1 MMATHAGKVL
11 VVGGGIGGLSAA
23 VALRRAGVEVDLV
36 EINTSFKVYHVG
48 IIVQGN
54 FIRAMKE
61 LGIADQAVAVGYP
74 QAGVQFK
81 DIHGNLVADIPGI
94 PLAGNQY
101 PSDLGMARPALHGVL
116 TEAARASGANLKV
129 GLTFETI
136 VQSADAVD
144 VTFTDGGRGRY
155 DLVVGA
161 DGLRSK
167 VRTTFFPEAPA
178 PRFTG
183 QGVWRYNVP
192 RPSDVTRTFM
202 CMGLEGGKCGF
213 VPLTK
218 TTGYVIL
225 VQSEPGNPRHPPD
238 RLADIMR
245 GRLAACTGLMAK
257 LRDQITD
264 SSQVVYRP
272 LEAVFVPA
280 PWHRGRVLLIGDA
293 AHATTP
299 HLGQGAAQAVEDAVV
314 LGQLFAQN
322 LPMEQLLATFMQ
334 RRYERCKFI
343 FESSLQIGEW
353 EQRPTPDADPAALTR
368 RMLEV
373 VAQPI

>member
-1 MMATHAGKVL
+1 MRTRKVL
-11 VVGGGIGGLSAA
+11 IVGGGIGGLSAA

-54 FIRAMKE
+54 FIRAMHE
-61 LGIADQAVAVGYP
+61 LGIADQAVAAGFP
-74 QAGVQFK
+74 QFGLQFK
-81 DIHGNLVADIPGI
+81 DLHDHVLVDIPGI
-94 PLAGNQY
+94 PLAGDHY

-116 TEAARASGANLKV
+116 TEAARVNGANLRL

-136 VQSADAVD
+136 EQSADHVD
-144 VTFTDGGRGRY
+144 VTFTDGSRGRY

-161 DGLRSK
+161 DGVRSK
-167 VRTTFFPEAPA
+167 VRTTFFPEAPQ
-178 PRFTG
+178 PHFTG

-192 RPSDVTRTFM
+192 RPAEVTRTFM
-202 CMGLEGGKCGF
+202 CIGLDGGKCGF
-213 VPLTK
+213 CPLTP

-238 RLADIMR
+238 QLASIMR
-245 GRLAACTGLMAK
+245 SRLAACTGLMATF
-257 LRDQITD
+257 RDQIVD
-264 SSQVVYRP
+264 SSRVVYRP

-280 PWHRGRVLLIGDA
+280 PWYRGRVLLMGDA

-314 LGQLFAQN
+314 LGRVFQQN
-322 LPMEQLLATFMQ
+322 LPMDQLLETFMQ

-343 FESSLQIGEW
+343 FESSLQIGAW
-353 EQRPTPDADPAALTR
+353 EQRPTPDADPAALTKK
-368 RMLEV
+368 MLAT

>member
-1 MMATHAGKVL
+1 MASHARKVL
-11 VVGGGIGGLSAA
+11 IVGGGIGGLSAA

-36 EINTSFKVYHVG
+36 EINTSFKVYQVG

-54 FIRAMKE
+54 FIRAMDE
-61 LGIADQAVAVGYP
+61 LGIADEAVAAGYP
-74 QAGVQFK
+74 QAGLQFK

-94 PLAGNQY
+94 RLAGERY

-116 TEAARASGANLKV
+116 TEAARKSGANLRL

-136 VQSADAVD
+136 EQSADAVD
-144 VTFTDGGRGRY
+144 VTFTDGSRGRY

-161 DGLRSK
+161 DGVRSK
-167 VRTTFFPEAPA
+167 VRATFFPEAPS

-192 RPSDVTRTFM
+192 RPPEVTRTFM
-202 CMGLEGGKCGF
+202 CVGLEGGKCGF
-213 VPLTK
+213 CPLTPS
-218 TTGYVIL
+218 TGYVIL

-238 RLADIMR
+238 KLADIMR

-280 PWHRGRVLLIGDA
+280 PWYRGRVLIMGDA

-299 HLGQGAAQAVEDAVV
+299 HMGQGAAQAVEDAVV
-314 LGQLFAQN
+314 LGQLFSQN
-322 LPMEQLLATFMQ
+322 LPMDQLLAAFMQ
-334 RRYERCKFI
+334 RRYDRCKFI

-353 EQRPTPDADPAALTR
+353 EQHPTPDADPAALTKK
-368 RMLEV
+368 MLAT

>member
-1 MMATHAGKVL
+1 MASERKVL
-11 VVGGGIGGLSAA
+11 IIGGGIGGLSAA
-23 VALRRAGVEVDLV
+23 IALRRAGVDVDLV

-54 FIRAMKE
+54 FIRAMNE

-74 QAGVQFK
+74 QMGLQFK

-94 PLAGNQY
+94 RLAGEKY

-116 TEAARASGANLKV
+116 TEAARANGANLRL

-136 VQSADAVD
+136 TQSAEAVD
-144 VTFTDGGRGRY
+144 VTFTDGSRGRY

-167 VRTTFFPEAPA
+167 VRATFFPDAPT
-178 PRFTG
+178 PKFTG

-192 RPSDVTRTFM
+192 RPPEITRTFM
-202 CMGLEGGKCGF
+202 CVGLDGGKCGF
-213 VPLTK
+213 CPLTP

-225 VQSEPGNPRHPPD
+225 VQAEPGNPRHPPD
-238 RLADIMR
+238 QLADIMR
-245 GRLAACTGLMAK
+245 SRLAACTGLMAT

-272 LEAVFVPA
+272 LEALFVPA
-280 PWHRGRVLLIGDA
+280 PWYRGRVLLIGDA
-293 AHATTP
+293 VHATTP
-299 HLGQGAAQAVEDAVV
+299 HMGQGAAQAVEDAVV
-314 LGQLFAQN
+314 LGKLFAQN
-322 LPMEQLLATFMQ
+322 LPLGEMLPKFME

-343 FESSLQIGEW
+343 NESSIQIGEW
-353 EQRPTPDADPAALTR
+353 EQHPSPEADPASLTR
-368 RMLEV
+368 KMLEV

>member
-1 MMATHAGKVL
+1 MTMQARKVL
-11 VVGGGIGGLSAA
+11 IVGGGIGGLSAA

-54 FIRAMKE
+54 FIRAMHE
-61 LGIADQAVAVGYP
+61 LGIADQAVAAGFP
-74 QAGVQFK
+74 QFGLQFK
-81 DIHGNLVADIPGI
+81 DLHDNVLVDIPGI

-116 TEAARASGANLKV
+116 TEAARTSGAKLRL

-136 VQSADAVD
+136 TQTADHID
-144 VTFTDGGRGRY
+144 VTFTDGTTGRY

-161 DGLRSK
+161 DGVRSK
-167 VRTTFFPEAPA
+167 VRTTFFPEAPT
-178 PRFTG
+178 PHFTG

-192 RPSDVTRTFM
+192 RPPEITRTFM
-202 CMGLEGGKCGF
+202 CIGLDGGKCGYC
-213 VPLTK
+213 PLTP

-225 VQSEPGNPRHPPD
+225 VQSEPGNPRHPPEQ
-238 RLADIMR
+238 LADIMR
-245 GRLAACTGLMAK
+245 SRLDACTGLMAQF
-257 LRDQITD
+257 RDQIVD

-314 LGQLFAQN
+314 LGRVFEQHQ
-322 LPMEQLLATFMQ
+322 PIEQLLDAFMQ

-343 FESSLQIGEW
+343 YESSLQIGEW
-353 EQRPTPDADPAALTR
+353 EQRPTPDADPAALTKK
-368 RMLEV
+368 MLAT